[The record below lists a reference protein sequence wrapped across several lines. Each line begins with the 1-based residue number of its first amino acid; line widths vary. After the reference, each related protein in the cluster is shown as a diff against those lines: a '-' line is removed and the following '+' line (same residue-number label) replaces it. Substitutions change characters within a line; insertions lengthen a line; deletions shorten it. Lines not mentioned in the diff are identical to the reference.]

1 MTWFRGPYELP
12 DGGMVNIEDAELVP
26 MGDVYAYRRLTYTHR
41 GDGERPACQVTF
53 EVRDGVPVCTYFALS
68 AIADESA
75 VRPRYLKEFP
85 LDAVR
90 NDMYGYVGVF
100 TREPGGGLVSKL
112 GRASR
117 ERTRGQVEQ
126 AAKRRKVTPE
136 LLKKV
141 ASVHR
146 AAGPGARIDAVRGAF
161 TVSTRTALRYIA
173 AAKEMGLID
182 DE

>member
-12 DGGMVNIEDAELVP
+12 CGGMVNIEDAELVP
-26 MGDVYAYRRLTYTHR
+26 MGDVLAYRRLTYTHH

-68 AIADESA
+68 AMAGEMG

-90 NDMYGYVGVF
+90 NDMYAYVAVF
-100 TREPGGGLVSKL
+100 TREPDGGLMAKF
-112 GRASR
+112 GRTSR
-117 ERTRGQVEQ
+117 ERTRAQVEQ

-136 LLKKV
+136 LLKNV
-141 ASVHR
+141 AAVHQD
-146 AAGPGARIDAVRGAF
+146 APEGGRIDAVRGAF

-173 AAKEMGLID
+173 AAKEKGLIN
-182 DE
+182 E